1 LGPLEGYGEEK
12 VDIDNLELPK
22 KVHALMRRLYG
33 EQGSNTTHVGRLIM
47 AGNKAHKRNLKRLAR
62 LVTKKDSLEVIMKPV
77 GVVVFVAVLSLLL
90 PIDRV
95 AAQGLKTVYI
105 GLVSITPSNGP
116 VLAAVDGG
124 YFKKHGLDGRPLVM
138 SGSSTALAAMLSGDV
153 GFINVAGS
161 GLINAYLGGR
171 DAVMIAGLVN
181 FAPYDLIVAKG
192 INSIEDLRGKK
203 VGIARFGGSAD
214 FLARYGLEKHGI
226 KPGKDVTIL
235 QTGGNAERLAAV
247 SQGAIQATLLEQGFA
262 YQAKKSG
269 FRSLLDYST
278 IGLDY
283 QHSGLATTKSFIAKN
298 RELTND
304 FLKALVEGTH
314 RYKSDRAFGMKVL
327 ERHLRISDSDTIAA
341 TYDYYAP
348 KLGSIP
354 YVNLKGIKFLLDTTA
369 ESNPRAKSVKPE
381 EIGDNGLLKE
391 IEASGFL
398 KQISAE
404 R

>member
-1 LGPLEGYGEEK
+1 ME
-12 VDIDNLELPK
+12 
-22 KVHALMRRLYG
+22 RLRAV
-33 EQGSNTTHVGRLIM
+33 TL
-47 AGNKAHKRNLKRLAR
+47 LAT
-62 LVTKKDSLEVIMKPV
+62 LV
-77 GVVVFVAVLSLLL
+77 LLFQFHTA
-90 PIDRV
+90 

-105 GLVSITPSNGP
+105 GLVSITPSNAP
-116 VLAAVDGG
+116 VLAAADGG
-124 YFKKHGLDGRPLVM
+124 YFKKHGLDGKPLIM

-192 INSIEDLRGKK
+192 INSIEELKGKK

-214 FLARYGLEKHGI
+214 FLARYGLEKHGV

-247 SQGAIQATLLEQGFA
+247 AQGGIQATLLEQGFA
-262 YQAKKSG
+262 YQAKKAG
-269 FRSLLDYST
+269 YRSLLDFST

-283 QHSGLATTKSFIAKN
+283 QHSGIATTKSFIAKN
-298 RELTND
+298 RGLTIS
-304 FLKALVEGTH
+304 FLQALVEGTN
-314 RYKSDRAFGMKVL
+314 RYKSDRTFGIKVL
-327 ERHLRISDSDTIAA
+327 ERHLRISDADTLNA

-348 KLGSIP
+348 KILVIP
-354 YVNLKGIKFLLDTTA
+354 YVNVKGMKFLLDTTA
-369 ESNPRAKSVKPE
+369 ESNPKARSIKPE
-381 EIGDNGLLKE
+381 EIGDNTLLRE

-398 KQISAE
+398 KSIAAE

>member
-1 LGPLEGYGEEK
+1 MKRFGP
-12 VDIDNLELPK
+12 I
-22 KVHALMRRLYG
+22 ALVM
-33 EQGSNTTHVGRLIM
+33 LI
-47 AGNKAHKRNLKRLAR
+47 
-62 LVTKKDSLEVIMKPV
+62 
-77 GVVVFVAVLSLLL
+77 FSLLGST
-90 PIDRV
+90 DRA

-116 VLAAVDGG
+116 ILAGVDGG
-124 YFKKHGLDGRPLVM
+124 YFKKYGLDAKPLVM

-153 GFINVAGS
+153 GLIAVAGS

-171 DAVMIAGLVN
+171 DAVMVAGLVN

-214 FLARYGLEKHGI
+214 FLARYGLDKHGL

-247 SQGAIQATLLEQGFA
+247 SQGGIQATLLEQGFA
-262 YQAKKSG
+262 YQAKKAG

-283 QHSGLATTKSFIAKN
+283 QHSGLATTRSFMSKN
-298 RELTND
+298 RDMTQN
-304 FLKALVEGTH
+304 FLKALIESIH
-314 RYKSDRAFGMKVL
+314 RYKTDRSFGMKVL
-327 ERHLRISDSDTIAA
+327 ERHLRITDSDTIAS

-348 KLGSIP
+348 KIGTVP
-354 YVNLKGIKFLLDTTA
+354 YVNLKGMKFLLDTIA
-369 ESNPRAKSVKPE
+369 ESNPKARSVKPE
-381 EIGDNGLLKE
+381 DIGDNGPLKE
-391 IEASGFL
+391 IETSGFV

>member
-1 LGPLEGYGEEK
+1 ME
-12 VDIDNLELPK
+12 
-22 KVHALMRRLYG
+22 RLRAV
-33 EQGSNTTHVGRLIM
+33 TL
-47 AGNKAHKRNLKRLAR
+47 LAT
-62 LVTKKDSLEVIMKPV
+62 LV
-77 GVVVFVAVLSLLL
+77 LLFQFHTA
-90 PIDRV
+90 

-105 GLVSITPSNGP
+105 GLVSITPSNAP
-116 VLAAVDGG
+116 VLAADDGG
-124 YFKKHGLDGRPLVM
+124 YFKKHGLDGKPLIM

-192 INSIEDLRGKK
+192 INSIEELKGKK

-214 FLARYGLEKHGI
+214 FLARYGLEKHGV

-247 SQGAIQATLLEQGFA
+247 AQGGIQATLLEQGFA
-262 YQAKKSG
+262 YQAKKAG
-269 FRSLLDYST
+269 YRSLLDFST

-283 QHSGLATTKSFIAKN
+283 QHSGIATTKSFIAKN
-298 RELTND
+298 RGLTIS
-304 FLKALVEGTH
+304 FLQALVEGTN
-314 RYKSDRAFGMKVL
+314 RYKSDRTFGIKVL
-327 ERHLRISDSDTIAA
+327 ERHLRISDADTLNA

-348 KLGSIP
+348 KISVIP
-354 YVNLKGIKFLLDTTA
+354 YVNVKGMKFLLDTTA
-369 ESNPRAKSVKPE
+369 ESNPKARSIKPE
-381 EIGDNGLLKE
+381 EIGDNTLLRE

-398 KQISAE
+398 KSIAAE

>member
-1 LGPLEGYGEEK
+1 ME
-12 VDIDNLELPK
+12 
-22 KVHALMRRLYG
+22 RLRAV
-33 EQGSNTTHVGRLIM
+33 TL
-47 AGNKAHKRNLKRLAR
+47 LAT
-62 LVTKKDSLEVIMKPV
+62 LV
-77 GVVVFVAVLSLLL
+77 LLFQFHTA
-90 PIDRV
+90 

-116 VLAAVDGG
+116 VLAAADGG
-124 YFKKHGLDGRPLVM
+124 YFKKQGLDGKPLIM

-192 INSIEDLRGKK
+192 INSIEELKGKK

-214 FLARYGLEKHGI
+214 FLARYGLEKHGV

-235 QTGGNAERLAAV
+235 QTGGNAERLAALA
-247 SQGAIQATLLEQGFA
+247 QGGIQATLLEQGFA
-262 YQAKKSG
+262 YQAKKAG
-269 FRSLLDYST
+269 YRSLLDFST

-283 QHSGLATTKSFIAKN
+283 QHSGIATTKSFVAKN
-298 RELTND
+298 RGLTIS
-304 FLKALVEGTH
+304 FLQALVEATN
-314 RYKSDRAFGMKVL
+314 RYKRDRAFGIKVL
-327 ERHLRISDSDTIAA
+327 ERHLRISDADTLNAA
-341 TYDYYAP
+341 YDYYAP
-348 KLGSIP
+348 KIATIP
-354 YVNLKGIKFLLDTTA
+354 YVNLKGMKFLLDTTA
-369 ESNPRAKSVKPE
+369 ESNPKAGSIKPE
-381 EIGDNGLLKE
+381 EIGDNTLLKG

-398 KQISAE
+398 KSVAAE

>member
-1 LGPLEGYGEEK
+1 MKRFGL
-12 VDIDNLELPK
+12 I
-22 KVHALMRRLYG
+22 AL
-33 EQGSNTTHVGRLIM
+33 
-47 AGNKAHKRNLKRLAR
+47 
-62 LVTKKDSLEVIMKPV
+62 
-77 GVVVFVAVLSLLL
+77 VAIFSLLASMD
-90 PIDRV
+90 PA
-95 AAQGLKTVYI
+95 AAQGLRTAYV

-116 VLAAVDGG
+116 ILAAADGG
-124 YFKKHGLDGRPLVM
+124 YFKKYGLDGKPLVM

-161 GLINAYLGGR
+161 GLVNAYLGGR

-192 INSIEDLRGKK
+192 INSIEDLKGKK

-214 FLARYGLEKHGI
+214 FLARYGLEKHGL

-262 YQAKKSG
+262 YQAKKAG

-283 QHSGLATTKSFIAKN
+283 QHSGLATTRTFMTKN
-298 RELTND
+298 RDMTNN
-304 FLKALVEGTH
+304 FLKALIEGIH
-314 RYKSDRAFGMKVL
+314 RYTTDRSFGMKVL
-327 ERHLRISDSDTIAA
+327 ERHLRIADSDTLAA

-348 KLGSIP
+348 KLGAIP
-354 YVNLKGIKFLLDTTA
+354 YANLKGIKFLLDVTA
-369 ESNPRAKSVKPE
+369 ESNPKAKNVKPE
-381 EIGDNGLLKE
+381 EIGDNGPLKE

>member
-1 LGPLEGYGEEK
+1 MK
-12 VDIDNLELPK
+12 
-22 KVHALMRRLYG
+22 
-33 EQGSNTTHVGRLIM
+33 TVGIV
-47 AGNKAHKRNLKRLAR
+47 A
-62 LVTKKDSLEVIMKPV
+62 
-77 GVVVFVAVLSLLL
+77 FVALLSFL
-90 PIDRV
+90 IEVDGA
-95 AAQGLKTVYI
+95 AAQGLRTVYI

-116 VLAAVDGG
+116 ILAAVDGG

-171 DAVMIAGLVN
+171 DAVMITGLVN
-181 FAPYDLIVAKG
+181 FAPYYLIVAKG

-214 FLARYGLEKHGI
+214 FLARYGLEKNGI

-298 RELTND
+298 RDLTNN

-327 ERHLRISDSDTIAA
+327 ERHLRISDSDTLAA

-354 YVNLKGIKFLLDTTA
+354 YVNLKGIKFLLDVTA
-369 ESNPRAKSVKPE
+369 ESNPKAKNVRPE
-381 EIGDNGLLKE
+381 DIGDNALLKE

-398 KQISAE
+398 KQISPE

>member
-1 LGPLEGYGEEK
+1 M
-12 VDIDNLELPK
+12 K
-22 KVHALMRRLYG
+22 KVGIVA
-33 EQGSNTTHVGRLIM
+33 
-47 AGNKAHKRNLKRLAR
+47 
-62 LVTKKDSLEVIMKPV
+62 
-77 GVVVFVAVLSLLL
+77 FVAVLSLLL
-90 PIDRV
+90 RIDG
-95 AAQGLKTVYI
+95 ATAQGLRTVYI

-124 YFKKHGLDGRPLVM
+124 YFKKHGLDAKALVM

-214 FLARYGLEKHGI
+214 FLARYGLEKNGI

-269 FRSLLDYST
+269 FRSLLDFAT

-298 RELTND
+298 RDLSNN

-314 RYKSDRAFGMKVL
+314 RYKSDRAFGLKVL
-327 ERHLRISDSDTIAA
+327 EKHMRISDSDTLAA
-341 TYDYYAP
+341 TYDYYTP

-354 YVNLKGIKFLLDTTA
+354 YVNLKGIKFLLDVTA
-369 ESNPRAKSVKPE
+369 ESNPKAKNVRPE
-381 EIGDNGLLKE
+381 DIGDNALLKE

-398 KQISAE
+398 KQVSAE

>member
-1 LGPLEGYGEEK
+1 MKTIG
-12 VDIDNLELPK
+12 I
-22 KVHALMRRLYG
+22 
-33 EQGSNTTHVGRLIM
+33 
-47 AGNKAHKRNLKRLAR
+47 
-62 LVTKKDSLEVIMKPV
+62 VI
-77 GVVVFVAVLSLLL
+77 FVAVLSLLL
-90 PIDRV
+90 RIDGA

-116 VLAAVDGG
+116 ILAAVDGG
-124 YFKKHGLDGRPLVM
+124 YFKKYGLDGRPLVM

-214 FLARYGLEKHGI
+214 FLARYGLEKNGL

-262 YQAKKSG
+262 YQAKKAG

-298 RELTND
+298 RDLSNN
-304 FLKALVEGTH
+304 FLKALVEGIH
-314 RYKSDRAFGMKVL
+314 RYKNDRAFGMKVL
-327 ERHLRISDSDTIAA
+327 ERHLRISDSDTLAA

-354 YVNLKGIKFLLDTTA
+354 YVNLRGIKFLLDVTA
-369 ESNPRAKSVKPE
+369 ESNPKAKNVRPE
-381 EIGDNGLLKE
+381 DIGDNALLKE

-398 KQISAE
+398 KQITAE

>member
-1 LGPLEGYGEEK
+1 MKTFGL
-12 VDIDNLELPK
+12 I
-22 KVHALMRRLYG
+22 AL
-33 EQGSNTTHVGRLIM
+33 
-47 AGNKAHKRNLKRLAR
+47 
-62 LVTKKDSLEVIMKPV
+62 
-77 GVVVFVAVLSLLL
+77 VAIFSLLAGL
-90 PIDRV
+90 DPA
-95 AAQGLKTVYI
+95 AAQGLRTVYI

-116 VLAAVDGG
+116 ILAAADGG
-124 YFKKHGLDGRPLVM
+124 YFKKYGLDAKPLVM

-161 GLINAYLGGR
+161 GLVNAYLGGR

-192 INSIEDLRGKK
+192 INSIEELKGKK

-214 FLARYGLEKHGI
+214 FLARYGLDKHGL

-262 YQAKKSG
+262 YQAKKAG

-283 QHSGLATTKSFIAKN
+283 QHSGLATTRTFMTKN
-298 RELTND
+298 HDMTNN
-304 FLKALVEGTH
+304 FLKALVEGIH
-314 RYKSDRAFGMKVL
+314 RYKTDRSFGMKVL
-327 ERHLRISDSDTIAA
+327 ERHLRISDSDTLAA

-348 KLGSIP
+348 KLGTIP
-354 YVNLKGIKFLLDTTA
+354 YANLKGIKFLLDVTA
-369 ESNPRAKSVKPE
+369 ESNPKAKNVRPE
-381 EIGDNGLLKE
+381 EIGDNGPLKE
-391 IEASGFL
+391 IEAGGFL

>member
-1 LGPLEGYGEEK
+1 MKTIG
-12 VDIDNLELPK
+12 I
-22 KVHALMRRLYG
+22 
-33 EQGSNTTHVGRLIM
+33 
-47 AGNKAHKRNLKRLAR
+47 
-62 LVTKKDSLEVIMKPV
+62 VI
-77 GVVVFVAVLSLLL
+77 FVAVLSLLL
-90 PIDRV
+90 RIDGA

-116 VLAAVDGG
+116 ILAAVDGG
-124 YFKKHGLDGRPLVM
+124 YFKKYGLDGRPLVM

-214 FLARYGLEKHGI
+214 FLARYGLEKNGL

-262 YQAKKSG
+262 YQAKKAG

-298 RELTND
+298 RDLTNN
-304 FLKALVEGTH
+304 FLKALVEGIH
-314 RYKSDRAFGMKVL
+314 RYKNDRAFGMKVL
-327 ERHLRISDSDTIAA
+327 ERHLRISDSDTLAA

-354 YVNLKGIKFLLDTTA
+354 YVNLRGIKFLLDVTA
-369 ESNPRAKSVKPE
+369 ESNPKAKNVRPE
-381 EIGDNGLLKE
+381 DIGDNALLKE

-398 KQISAE
+398 KQITAE